1 MYFRIIEFLISLS
14 FFSVQGQEVDPNNL
28 KLESTDSIVFSKLDL
43 NKLNKSQQ
51 IMDISEKDFLK
62 TIKSDEYLSLKDIKT
77 YKDSL
82 FVYLHFK
89 FKDWK
94 LTNAAFRRI
103 DFSWTRLSRNLRL
116 SKKECKNLGDDLNL
130 DHPYLI
136 YLFFRNENNHPFKEK
151 HIKRINKNLV
161 SKEFTKKELKRY
173 SDKKI
178 LKLENLVLL
187 ITMPLLIFIM
197 HQQF

>member
-136 YLFFRNENNHPFKEK
+136 YLFLETKTIILLKKNISKGLR
-151 HIKRINKNLV
+151 RI
-161 SKEFTKKELKRY
+161 
-173 SDKKI
+173 
-178 LKLENLVLL
+178 
-187 ITMPLLIFIM
+187 
-197 HQQF
+197 